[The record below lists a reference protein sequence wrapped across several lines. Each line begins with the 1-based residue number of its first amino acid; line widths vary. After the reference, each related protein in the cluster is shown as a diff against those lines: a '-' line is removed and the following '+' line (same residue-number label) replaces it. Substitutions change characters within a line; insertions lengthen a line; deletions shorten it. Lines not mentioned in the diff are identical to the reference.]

1 MQRGQREPKMERKTM
16 NNRINSLKWW
26 VLGCIMLFAG
36 AQSAF
41 AALACE
47 GTVYFKL
54 PEGWT
59 SAYAV
64 AGGQKAEFEKST
76 FANWL
81 QVSASKIGGPNS
93 AKGFVIEETGANDC
107 NSGHCARK
115 DSMNVKYLQ
124 ISDNSATAFTCSD
137 FGSAGE
143 LWISAHPDPNKANIT
158 YMSQTPPDVKY
169 FYVFLPNNETWK
181 SAIPLLVED
190 GKDHELEL
198 DEQCG
203 WYFRRYIDEALP
215 SKVLIR
221 RDDDTEVKEAIGKDG
236 GWQVEGSAAEP
247 IGLEGMFALFDS
259 DELFFVADPDEA
271 AKLPS
276 AEMGWYDTRPN
287 VVGKCSYDLAALI
300 YDTDAS
306 LHGAF
311 TCNPDWSPGQTPA
324 QAHANACYTAS
335 AKYQVASAGGEV
347 PCIGVT
353 KGMVESTLQRDA
365 TTGRKKMVLTTK
377 GKSCFGAQAEEAF
390 TAMFNYTPGVN
401 EKYCF
406 NMTFNQVSDGKFEF
420 ESDTYQSPGAPVV
433 GGFYPAEEPPLD
445 SGMTPG
451 ERPVM
456 LSARLAAAENKRK
469 AEGPIFFCAD
479 YNNQLS
485 KSPDGLRTIHAT
497 EGVAMSDLICNG
509 PGWDGG
515 IDCEGLFAAGEE
527 FKDTPEAAQITKK
540 LGVTWEGDGWGWGC
554 PNMGPLG
561 WTYFKEG
568 TETVAGKLV
577 EKNQVPTGGVPRWTS
592 GASDSEVLT
601 KGGRNQHFCFESHA
615 SFRFKKGLKFSFR
628 GDDDIWVFIDNKLA
642 VDLGGTHLAAPG
654 YVDLDK
660 FMPDADVGTN
670 YDIDIYFCDR
680 RTTMSNVHI
689 KTNMYIQQTTGITEA
704 KNSKGE
710 AQADYIENGNRH
722 YSICYK
728 KSSASNCAAEVDPAG
743 GDRKLCGK
751 EITDAGME
759 IQYELTTDPT
769 GQDPLKVVVKAEDFI
784 AQPKQFNGG
793 IDVSKTY
800 DPIVNLDKL
809 KESLPANTYYL
820 FIRIGND
827 SKAITIE
834 VVGQLGVADRTAVAV
849 DEIGN
854 HSLPYEF
861 IDRKMA
867 AIPKDGAV
875 DVDQLVPLYI
885 AGLRDPCTTPGCTD
899 PLEMRAST
907 GSYSLSSSNANAV
920 FYEMKNGKLS
930 QIANPGAEREVNDGI
945 DTVYVTILA
954 RSMGTKLEDSVS
966 VNVVGSTRAAKVK
979 FFVPQLV
986 FVDGPTSTNIIS
998 SDPPSKI
1005 RMKGGLD
1012 TLYILALNADDT
1024 PCGEYCN
1031 FMLAQGGET
1040 SAGVDIIPGAEVVN
1054 GRGYVVVQS
1063 TQVYLNPKFATLDVS
1078 LAGAGNVHA
1087 LYTNLQF
1094 QEPPVPTPQLADI
1107 YDVHGKV
1114 SDMAMNVD
1122 APYFDAA
1129 KEYLDGIGDSLVVY
1143 YHRPFHKDSL
1153 PSKIEVFWENET
1165 DSVVFEKDEIAA
1177 GAICNTANVEPDYCE
1192 PIIKLGGKNLSKDIK
1207 TSGTGKLKSWA
1218 TYKPTP
1224 TSDAITSAFD
1234 GIIYDRIAPVI
1245 VSALAMAG
1253 ETGKNVELKV
1263 RFSEP
1268 VRKTTAGVAE
1278 GDKVFSFFINNG
1290 KTRHYEEFIDVD
1302 ENISYGEQYLETQNL
1317 RYSQSSAVFP
1327 QAGDYI
1333 HFRSLNGEGLIADQS
1348 EYASAPGADS
1358 LRPAEDAT
1366 HNWNVAPGY
1375 DATDRLPSPWVL
1387 ITGDVSSYIVRLI
1400 PSAKGGIPTNHTPA
1414 EIEKLPVFTVMTYD
1428 ANKNENDFRKD
1439 IRAGGAGYDAYGYI
1453 PHGWFVKSDM
1463 GALKESKEEFAD
1475 ADLANIYFDYEFQ
1488 LFTNLGGVVANQK
1501 GRVYCNDK
1509 DLFGGNC
1516 VKNRRN
1522 IVLVWNMKS
1531 NDNRMVGSGAYISKV
1546 KTFVQL
1552 DKYGKKN
1559 KLEKSEMWGVRHN
1572 ANEVGSLPPL
1582 ANE

>member
-1 MQRGQREPKMERKTM
+1 MQ
-16 NNRINSLKWW
+16 
-26 VLGCIMLFAG
+26 
-36 AQSAF
+36 
-41 AALACE
+41 
-47 GTVYFKL
+47 
-54 PEGWT
+54 
-59 SAYAV
+59 
-64 AGGQKAEFEKST
+64 
-76 FANWL
+76 
-81 QVSASKIGGPNS
+81 
-93 AKGFVIEETGANDC
+93 
-107 NSGHCARK
+107 
-115 DSMNVKYLQ
+115 
-124 ISDNSATAFTCSD
+124 
-137 FGSAGE
+137 
-143 LWISAHPDPNKANIT
+143 
-158 YMSQTPPDVKY
+158 
-169 FYVFLPNNETWK
+169 
-181 SAIPLLVED
+181 
-190 GKDHELEL
+190 
-198 DEQCG
+198 
-203 WYFRRYIDEALP
+203 
-215 SKVLIR
+215 
-221 RDDDTEVKEAIGKDG
+221 
-236 GWQVEGSAAEP
+236 
-247 IGLEGMFALFDS
+247 
-259 DELFFVADPDEA
+259 
-271 AKLPS
+271 
-276 AEMGWYDTRPN
+276 
-287 VVGKCSYDLAALI
+287 
-300 YDTDAS
+300 
-306 LHGAF
+306 
-311 TCNPDWSPGQTPA
+311 
-324 QAHANACYTAS
+324 
-335 AKYQVASAGGEV
+335 
-347 PCIGVT
+347 
-353 KGMVESTLQRDA
+353 
-365 TTGRKKMVLTTK
+365 
-377 GKSCFGAQAEEAF
+377 
-390 TAMFNYTPGVN
+390 
-401 EKYCF
+401 
-406 NMTFNQVSDGKFEF
+406 
-420 ESDTYQSPGAPVV
+420 
-433 GGFYPAEEPPLD
+433 
-445 SGMTPG
+445 
-451 ERPVM
+451 
-456 LSARLAAAENKRK
+456 
-469 AEGPIFFCAD
+469 
-479 YNNQLS
+479 
-485 KSPDGLRTIHAT
+485 
-497 EGVAMSDLICNG
+497 
-509 PGWDGG
+509 
-515 IDCEGLFAAGEE
+515 
-527 FKDTPEAAQITKK
+527 
-540 LGVTWEGDGWGWGC
+540 
-554 PNMGPLG
+554 
-561 WTYFKEG
+561 
-568 TETVAGKLV
+568 
-577 EKNQVPTGGVPRWTS
+577 
-592 GASDSEVLT
+592 
-601 KGGRNQHFCFESHA
+601 
-615 SFRFKKGLKFSFR
+615 
-628 GDDDIWVFIDNKLA
+628 
-642 VDLGGTHLAAPG
+642 
-654 YVDLDK
+654 
-660 FMPDADVGTN
+660 
-670 YDIDIYFCDR
+670 
-680 RTTMSNVHI
+680 
-689 KTNMYIQQTTGITEA
+689 
-704 KNSKGE
+704 
-710 AQADYIENGNRH
+710 
-722 YSICYK
+722 
-728 KSSASNCAAEVDPAG
+728 
-743 GDRKLCGK
+743 
-751 EITDAGME
+751 
-759 IQYELTTDPT
+759 
-769 GQDPLKVVVKAEDFI
+769 
-784 AQPKQFNGG
+784 
-793 IDVSKTY
+793 
-800 DPIVNLDKL
+800 
-809 KESLPANTYYL
+809 
-820 FIRIGND
+820 
-827 SKAITIE
+827 
-834 VVGQLGVADRTAVAV
+834 
-849 DEIGN
+849 
-854 HSLPYEF
+854 
-861 IDRKMA
+861 
-867 AIPKDGAV
+867 
-875 DVDQLVPLYI
+875 
-885 AGLRDPCTTPGCTD
+885 
-899 PLEMRAST
+899 AST

-930 QIANPGAEREVNDGI
+930 QIANPGAERQVNDGI

-1122 APYFDAA
+1122 APYFDAT
-1129 KEYLDGIGDSLVVY
+1129 KEYLDGIGDSLVIY
-1143 YHRPFHKDSL
+1143 YHRQFHQDSL